1 MVIQNI
7 KLNMEKFK
15 FNKKTDELFKAIIGL
30 KTAGEAERFFR
41 DLCTIDEIK
50 EMSERWQIAKML
62 NDGLPY
68 RKIAEK
74 LDVST
79 TTVARVALWLNN
91 GEGGYRLILDRQNP
105 HHNSSDAFEK
115 S

>member
-1 MVIQNI
+1 MD
-7 KLNMEKFK
+7 KFK
-15 FNKKTDELFKAIIGL
+15 FSKKTDELFKAILSL
-30 KTAGEAERFFR
+30 KTVKEAEQFYR

-50 EMSERWQIAKML
+50 DMSERWQIAQMVNK
-62 NDGLPY
+62 GLPY
-68 RKIAEK
+68 REIAKK

-91 GEGGYRLILDRQNP
+91 GAGGYRLILNRQNS
-105 HHNSSDAFEK
+105 HHNSSSVFKK

>member
-1 MVIQNI
+1 
-7 KLNMEKFK
+7 MEKFK
-15 FNKKTDELFKAIIGL
+15 FDKKTNELFKAIISL
-30 KTAGEAERFFR
+30 KNINEAERFFR

-50 EMSERWQIAKML
+50 EMSERWQIVKML
-62 NDGLPY
+62 DDGLTY
-68 RKIAEK
+68 RDIAKK

-91 GEGGYRLILDRQNP
+91 GAGGYRLVFNRLNT
-105 HHNSSDAFEK
+105 HHNSSNAFKK

>member
-1 MVIQNI
+1 
-7 KLNMEKFK
+7 MEKFK
-15 FNKKTDELFKAIIGL
+15 FNKKTDELFKAMFSL
-30 KTAGEAERFFR
+30 KTVKEAEAFFR

-50 EMSERWQIAKML
+50 EMSERWQIAQMV
-62 NDGLPY
+62 DRGFPY
-68 RKIAEK
+68 REIAKK

-91 GEGGYRLILDRQNP
+91 GAGGYRLILNRQNS
-105 HHNSSDAFEK
+105 HHNSSGVFKK